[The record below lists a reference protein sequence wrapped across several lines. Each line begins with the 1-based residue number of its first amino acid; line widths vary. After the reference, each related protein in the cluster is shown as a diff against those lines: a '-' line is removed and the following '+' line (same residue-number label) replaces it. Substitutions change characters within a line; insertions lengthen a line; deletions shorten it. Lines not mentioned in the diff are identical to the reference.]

1 MTVGVWDPVGSGSKT
16 IDVGLLQRFLEL
28 ARRLSEPLPEP
39 LPGPLNDAALDAA
52 DLTKAHW
59 VMRLDASAW
68 QLAGQLKDDDLI
80 SLVRLFTLLERD
92 LSGWDAGSKSPV
104 IPLVKL
110 LKARGSFDPALRKWI
125 KANTSN
131 RYLPHGSAI

>member
-1 MTVGVWDPVGSGSKT
+1 MMPPLMLLISQKRIGSCALMRVPGN
-16 IDVGLLQRFLEL
+16 LQ
-28 ARRLSEPLPEP
+28 
-39 LPGPLNDAALDAA
+39 
-52 DLTKAHW
+52 
-59 VMRLDASAW
+59 
-68 QLAGQLKDDDLI
+68 GQLKDDDLI

>member
-1 MTVGVWDPVGSGSKT
+1 MTVGVWDPAGSSSKT
-16 IDVGLLQRFLEL
+16 IDAGLLQRFLEL
-28 ARRLSEPLPEP
+28 ARRLPESVPEP
-39 LPGPLNDAALDAA
+39 LNETVLDAA
-52 DLTKAHW
+52 DLAKEHW

-68 QLAGQLKDDDLI
+68 QLAEQLKDDDLT

-92 LSGWDAGSKSPV
+92 LPGWDAGSKSPV